1 MRQGFWDFPA
11 SAKYGEIIEGR
22 HNRLLQGALNDHSTC
37 ISEFRR
43 NEFIVYDKE
52 GSEALLFRP
61 KSIVTRIGLRLY
73 RAVVELIPN
82 THEPL

>member
-1 MRQGFWDFPA
+1 MHPRFWDFPA

-22 HNRLLQGALNDHSTC
+22 HNRLLHGALNDHDTSIT
-37 ISEFRR
+37 EFRR

-61 KSIVTRIGLRLY
+61 RSIITRVGMRLY
-73 RAVVELIPN
+73 HAVVELIPN
-82 THEPL
+82 NQTSQ